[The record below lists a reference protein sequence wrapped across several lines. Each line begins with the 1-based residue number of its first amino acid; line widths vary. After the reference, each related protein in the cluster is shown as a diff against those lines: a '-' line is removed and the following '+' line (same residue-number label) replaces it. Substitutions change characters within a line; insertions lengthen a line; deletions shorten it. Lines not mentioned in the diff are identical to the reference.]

1 MATGTGLDAQVGY
14 VAESAWGTSA
24 VVTRFLPLISETMK
38 KEIERVESPSIYVGR
53 QTWNTDQWA
62 PGMAMIG
69 GDIQHEL
76 YDSSIGLLL
85 RAAFGTVNTANASG
99 TYTHTFWPAAPG
111 VSLTVQIGRPT
122 IYGTVVPFT
131 YEGCKVQSWEI
142 AAAAGENL
150 TYGHTLVGEE
160 ETMGTALAS
169 ASYTASIK
177 PWRFQN
183 ATFSLAGSTTPIS
196 AFRIGGANNLV
207 ERRFVGA
214 TVTSEPLREN
224 LAEYTGELTLEWG
237 NPSAGGTLNYHRFF
251 GGTEAALVMTAVAGG
266 TASATITANI
276 RYDGTTPNVA
286 GRGIIEHSI
295 PFKCIAGTLDSQAIQ
310 VQLVNGDSTA

>member
-1 MATGTGLDAQVGY
+1 
-14 VAESAWGTSA
+14 
-24 VVTRFLPLISETMK
+24 
-38 KEIERVESPSIYVGR
+38 
-53 QTWNTDQWA
+53 
-62 PGMAMIG
+62 
-69 GDIQHEL
+69 
-76 YDSSIGLLL
+76 
-85 RAAFGTVNTANASG
+85 
-99 TYTHTFWPAAPG
+99 
-111 VSLTVQIGRPT
+111 
-122 IYGTVVPFT
+122 
-131 YEGCKVQSWEI
+131 
-142 AAAAGENL
+142 
-150 TYGHTLVGEE
+150 
-160 ETMGTALAS
+160 MGTALAS

-177 PWRFQN
+177 PWRLQN